1 MDEVAEQQAEQNNQ
15 PSYWPSVAIAGVIF
29 GIIVFALSLVTGYT
43 MINSE
48 PTGSLFSPVQIIL
61 WVTVCLVGAFGGMLA
76 IWHYANEY
84 DIGIKLGK
92 GALIGLF
99 TGICLALVTVVL
111 NQLWQVID
119 PDMTQKMIDSTIA
132 NFEAADLPDAQKQ
145 QMIDSTVQSMRN
157 QNSIGKQLLYNLPM
171 YGILNVITGMIGA
184 KVFGKQE
191 E

>member
-15 PSYWPSVAIAGVIF
+15 PSYWPSVGIAGVIF

-84 DIGIKLGK
+84 DISIKLGK

-99 TGICLALVTVVL
+99 TGVCLALVTVLL

>member
-15 PSYWPSVAIAGVIF
+15 PSYWTSVGIAGVIL
-29 GIIVFALSLVTGYT
+29 GIIVFALSLVTSYA

-48 PTGSLFSPVQIIL
+48 PTGSLFSPVQISL
-61 WVTVCLVGAFGGMLA
+61 WVLVCLVGAFGGMLA
-76 IWHYANEY
+76 VWHYANEY
-84 DIGIKLGK
+84 DVSLKLGK

-99 TGICLALVTVVL
+99 TGIAITVVMVLL
-111 NQLWQVID
+111 NQFWQVID
-119 PDMTQKMIDSTIA
+119 PDMTQKAIDSVIA

-157 QNSIGKQLLYNLPM
+157 QNSIGTQLLYNLPM
-171 YGILNVITGMIGA
+171 YGILNVLTGMIGA

-191 E
+191 G

>member
-15 PSYWPSVAIAGVIF
+15 PSYWPSVGIAGVIF

-84 DIGIKLGK
+84 DISIKLGK

-111 NQLWQVID
+111 NQIWQVID